1 MGLEYNSEERQL
13 LSVFHQFRND
23 INIYTEDCEK
33 DKAFYEI
40 LFKRLLQGT
49 GVQVSDIFP
58 IGSCGDVENAWRNTQ
73 DPRGFYVVDGD
84 IYVIYAP
91 KFSCENL
98 FVLDS
103 YCIENFVID
112 ANSVSK
118 TAYHLNGAMEDLVQ
132 VTGKMNFEHA
142 FDVILHPIM
151 DLFFVMSLERKYS
164 NIHELKEYDRFVKK
178 GGIFDVDKVE
188 KEIEAIKNRLV
199 PHVISLEVYWDD
211 LQILR
216 NLYPYTSGNFLKIIS
231 GKDYILPYLRR
242 YICRQ
247 MNYKFQMPNESWK
260 YHFAHYCDLDRL
272 VPLRNAIVE
281 RAKSIVSDRSVL
293 QNKIKDNGN

>member
-1 MGLEYNSEERQL
+1 MGLEYNGEERQL

-23 INIYTEDCEK
+23 LNIYTEDCKK

-40 LFKRLLQGT
+40 LFKRLLHGT

-58 IGSCGDVENAWRNTQ
+58 IGSCSDVETAWMNNQ
-73 DPRGFYVVDGD
+73 DPCGFYVIDGD

-91 KFSCENL
+91 KFSCKKL

-132 VTGKMNFEHA
+132 VTSKINFEHA
-142 FDVILHPIM
+142 FDAILQPIM

-178 GGIFDVDKVE
+178 GGIFDVNKVE
-188 KEIEAIKNRLV
+188 SEIKTIKNRLV
-199 PHVISLEVYWDD
+199 PHVISSKVYLAD
-211 LQILR
+211 LQMLR
-216 NLYPYTSGNFLKIIS
+216 NLYPYTYDNFLKIIS

-260 YHFAHYCDLDRL
+260 YHFAQFCDLDRL
-272 VPLRNAIVE
+272 EPLKNAIIDRVNTISSRNASLNRI
-281 RAKSIVSDRSVL
+281 
-293 QNKIKDNGN
+293 NGNSI

>member
-1 MGLEYNSEERQL
+1 MGLEYNGEERQL

-23 INIYTEDCEK
+23 LNIYTEDCKK

-40 LFKRLLQGT
+40 LFKRLLHGT

-58 IGSCGDVENAWRNTQ
+58 IGSCSDVETAWMNNQ
-73 DPRGFYVVDGD
+73 DPCGFYVIDGD

-91 KFSCENL
+91 KFSCKYL

-132 VTGKMNFEHA
+132 VTGKINFEHA
-142 FDVILHPIM
+142 FDAILQPIM

-178 GGIFDVDKVE
+178 GGIFDVNKVE
-188 KEIEAIKNRLV
+188 SEIKTIKNRLV
-199 PHVISLEVYWDD
+199 PHVISSKVYLAD
-211 LQILR
+211 LQMLR
-216 NLYPYTSGNFLKIIS
+216 NLYPYTYDNFLKIIS

-247 MNYKFQMPNESWK
+247 MNYKFQ
-260 YHFAHYCDLDRL
+260 
-272 VPLRNAIVE
+272 I
-281 RAKSIVSDRSVL
+281 ISV
-293 QNKIKDNGN
+293 Q

>member
-1 MGLEYNSEERQL
+1 MGLEYNGEERQL

-23 INIYTEDCEK
+23 LNIYTEDCDK

-40 LFKRLLQGT
+40 LFKRLLHGT

-58 IGSCGDVENAWRNTQ
+58 IGSCGDVETAWMNHQ
-73 DPRGFYVVDGD
+73 DPCGFYVVDGD

-91 KFSCENL
+91 KFSCKNL

-132 VTGKMNFEHA
+132 VTGKINFELA
-142 FDVILHPIM
+142 FDSILQPIM
-151 DLFFVMSLERKYS
+151 DLFFVMSLERKYC

-188 KEIEAIKNRLV
+188 SEMETIKNRLV
-199 PHVISLEVYWDD
+199 PHVISSKEYLAD
-211 LQILR
+211 LQMLR
-216 NLYPYTSGNFLKIIS
+216 NLYPYTYDNFLKIIS

-247 MNYKFQMPNESWK
+247 MNYKFQIPNESWK
-260 YHFAHYCDLDRL
+260 YHFAQYCDLDRL
-272 VPLRNAIVE
+272 EPLKNAIIDRVNTISSRNASLNRI
-281 RAKSIVSDRSVL
+281 
-293 QNKIKDNGN
+293 NGNNI